1 MPRVTLPLRFTVDDL
16 TGEPTRALI
25 ARHLAGMRSHSPPE
39 SVHAFDVDKLRQ
51 PDVTFWTVW
60 LDDEIVGCGAL
71 KRLDDE
77 RGEIKS
83 MRVAD
88 AFLGRGIG
96 RAILEHLIADA
107 RKHGMRCL
115 WLETGSTAAF
125 LPALRLYESAGFTR
139 CGPFDGYAEDPFS
152 VFMTRQIESASA
164 RLRDPAWRG
173 LTVALLLN
181 ITFVAFESLAVGT
194 VLPRVSD
201 DLGGISLYGWVFSA
215 FFLANMVGIV
225 TAGELADRRRPVI
238 PFLIG
243 LALFSLGLLAGGL
256 APTMLVLVLARA
268 VQGFGAAAVPTI
280 AYVTIGRS
288 YPEILRPRMFA
299 MLSTAWILP
308 GVAGPVVAALVA
320 DQVGWRWVFLG
331 LLPLVLVAG
340 GLAARSLSVLPAR
353 ASASRARARIV
364 PALGVAIGST
374 ALLAGL
380 GAGDPLPAVA
390 LISGGAV
397 LAAPSLAR
405 LLPAGT
411 LRARGALPSA
421 VLLRGV
427 LTFAFFAADVFVP
440 LTVATLRGAGLA
452 LAGIALTAGTL
463 SWSAG
468 TWTQERTVLRVGPA
482 PVVRNGFALIVIGV
496 AALTGVLLSDVPV
509 WLAVPSFAITG
520 LGMGMAY
527 SSISLTVLR
536 HAPAGREGASSAAM
550 QLTDVLGQ
558 AFGPG
563 IGGVAVAL
571 AVSRALPVADGVA
584 VAFALAAAMAVLGV
598 ALAGRLR

>member
-1 MPRVTLPLRFTVDDL
+1 MVGQPRTDEPSLACLTRDNGGVTDAVLPR
-16 TGEPTRALI
+16 
-25 ARHLAGMRSHSPPE
+25 
-39 SVHAFDVDKLRQ
+39 
-51 PDVTFWTVW
+51 
-60 LDDEIVGCGAL
+60 
-71 KRLDDE
+71 
-77 RGEIKS
+77 
-83 MRVAD
+83 
-88 AFLGRGIG
+88 
-96 RAILEHLIADA
+96 
-107 RKHGMRCL
+107 
-115 WLETGSTAAF
+115 
-125 LPALRLYESAGFTR
+125 
-139 CGPFDGYAEDPFS
+139 
-152 VFMTRQIESASA
+152 A

-173 LTVALLLN
+173 LTVALVLN
-181 ITFVAFESLAVGT
+181 VTFVAFEALAVGT

-243 LALFSLGLLAGGL
+243 LALFALGLLAGGL

-299 MLSTAWILP
+299 MLSTAWIVP

-320 DQVGWRWVFLG
+320 DQIGWRWVFLG

-340 GLAARSLSVLPAR
+340 GLAARALRVVDSPGGTPPDSPGGTPPAR

-364 PALGVAIGST
+364 PAVGVAIGGT
-374 ALLAGL
+374 ALLAGI
-380 GAGDPLPAVA
+380 GAGDALPAAA
-390 LISGGAV
+390 LIVGGAAV
-397 LAAPSLAR
+397 AVPALR
-405 LLPAGT
+405 HLLPAGT
-411 LRARGALPSA
+411 FRARGALPSA
-421 VLLRGV
+421 VLLRGM
-427 LTFAFFAADVFVP
+427 LTFAFFAADIFVP

-452 LAGIALTAGTL
+452 LAGLALTAGTL

-468 TWTQERTVLRVGPA
+468 TWLQERTVLRVGPA
-482 PVVRNGFALIVIGV
+482 PLVRNGFALIAIGV
-496 AALTGVLLSDVPV
+496 VALAGVLLSDVPA
-509 WLAVPSFAITG
+509 WLALPSFGVTG

-527 SSISLTVLR
+527 SSISLAVLR

-563 IGGVAVAL
+563 IGGAAVAL
-571 AVSRALPVADGVA
+571 AVSRALPIADGVA
-584 VAFALAAAMAVLGV
+584 IAYGLAAAMALVGV